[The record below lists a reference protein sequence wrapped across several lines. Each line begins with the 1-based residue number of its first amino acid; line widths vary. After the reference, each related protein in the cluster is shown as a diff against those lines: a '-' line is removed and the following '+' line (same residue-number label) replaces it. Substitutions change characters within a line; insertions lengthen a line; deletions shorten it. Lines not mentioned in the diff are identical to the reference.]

1 MTHIHCW
8 YIRAGTTRTDVAVC
22 QRSPGLSHVLTSS
35 REASRVKYIM
45 EESLNLTHYA
55 GYVCMEPAQTQTG
68 GIQRQNKPPAA
79 NCRFCTGTKQLCC
92 SPSQG
97 RASKTCLFPSS
108 FLTSGHPVCSVSSAL
123 HLYCCIEPH
132 SYQPHTSP
140 THTAGHLSYRDRLK
154 ELGLFHLGKRR
165 LQGHLTADFQYLRGA
180 YKQEENQN
188 FYMV

>member
-1 MTHIHCW
+1 
-8 YIRAGTTRTDVAVC
+8 
-22 QRSPGLSHVLTSS
+22 
-35 REASRVKYIM
+35 M
-45 EESLNLTHYA
+45 EESLNLTHYCR
-55 GYVCMEPAQTQTG
+55 VCLYGACTDADWRHPKAKQTPSSQLPVLH
-68 GIQRQNKPPAA
+68 RH
-79 NCRFCTGTKQLCC
+79 KQLCC